1 MTEVKEKTT
10 VTELP
15 ITALRPFE
23 EHPYKVVDNEEMQNL
38 VDLGW
43 PLVRLINRWFTLYVF
58 DWLTGFGLNMGIV
71 LIIICVLLWLGRIY
85 RLRESNA

>member
-23 EHPYKVVDNEEMQNL
+23 EHPYKVVDNEEMASL
-38 VDLGW
+38 VES
-43 PLVRLINRWFTLYVF
+43 
-58 DWLTGFGLNMGIV
+58 
-71 LIIICVLLWLGRIY
+71 IY
-85 RLRESNA
+85 T

>member
-23 EHPYKVVDNEEMQNL
+23 EHPYKVVDNEEMASL
-38 VDLGW
+38 VESIYTQGILTPITVRPLDNGEYEIVSGHRRLFACQKLGITAI
-43 PLVRLINRWFTLYVF
+43 PAI
-58 DWLTGFGLNMGIV
+58 
-71 LIIICVLLWLGRIY
+71 
-85 RLRESNA
+85 